1 MKITYYGHSCFLV
14 ENQNHSI
21 LFDPYEDGSV
31 PGLKLPNDLSV
42 DQVYC
47 SHDHADH
54 NAEHLVRNIDKDI
67 WNKQL
72 IKVPHDHHDGT
83 KRGFSNITIVSVDGI
98 KVAHLGDLGR
108 LPTKQEYDVLKEA
121 SVLMIPVGG
130 YYTIDSLEA
139 NEIIQTIKP
148 SLTILMHFRDFGVGY
163 DVLEDIDS
171 VMSKISHI
179 QRLETSTI
187 EITDEILKKNLII
200 TLVPK
205 QK

>member
-21 LFDPYEDGSV
+21 LFDPYEDYSV

-47 SHDHADH
+47 SHEHADH
-54 NAEHLVRNIDKDI
+54 NAVHLIRSTGINP
-67 WNKQL
+67 WNQQV
-72 IKVPHDHHDGT
+72 IRIPHDHHDGT
-83 KRGFSNITIVSVDGI
+83 KRGFSNITILFVNGV
-98 KVAHLGDLGR
+98 KVAHLGDIGR
-108 LPTKQEYDVLKEA
+108 LPTDKEYTLLENVD
-121 SVLMIPVGG
+121 VLMIPVGG

-148 SLTILMHFRDFGVGY
+148 SLTILMHYRDHFIGY
-163 DVLEDIDS
+163 DVLEDIQNIH
-171 VMSKISHI
+171 ISNVH
-179 QRLETSTI
+179 RYHVSTI
-187 EITDEILKKNLII
+187 EVTDELLKQNLII
-200 TLVPK
+200 TLDPK